1 MPYAK
6 DTILILSFLS
16 ESALAVLLPSFAFD
30 LPTDYE
36 IVWRSGITLSP
47 SVKGE
52 KGYNATMPMRVKRL
66 DGHAA

>member
-1 MPYAK
+1 M
-6 DTILILSFLS
+6 LI
-16 ESALAVLLPSFAFD
+16 PSFAFN

-52 KGYNATMPMRVKRL
+52 KGYTATMPMRVKRL

>member
-1 MPYAK
+1 MLYC
-6 DTILILSFLS
+6 LS
-16 ESALAVLLPSFAFD
+16 ESALAVLIPSFAFE

-52 KGYNATMPMRVKRL
+52 KGYNATMPMQVKRL